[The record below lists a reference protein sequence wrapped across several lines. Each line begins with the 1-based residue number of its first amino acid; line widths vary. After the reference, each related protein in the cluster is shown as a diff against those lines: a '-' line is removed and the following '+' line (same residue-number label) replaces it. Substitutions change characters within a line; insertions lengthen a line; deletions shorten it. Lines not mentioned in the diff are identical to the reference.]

1 VTEHISQDRLKKIDS
16 LLERGQR
23 PYPARTPG
31 EPSAIA
37 EITKDVDGQMEKEF
51 YVAGRLGQ
59 VRDFGKLR
67 FSHLSDRSAR
77 SRSASSATAARSS
90 GPGASSSRQRH
101 RVGIR
106 GELGLTK
113 KGEPRSG
120 PRT

>member
-67 FSHLSDRSAR
+67 FSHLHDRDGSIQIGFQR
-77 SRSASSATAARSS
+77 DSLPEFCPGVSSLRRTTLLEFEASSA
-90 GPGASSSRQRH
+90 
-101 RVGIR
+101 
-106 GELGLTK
+106 
-113 KGEPRSG
+113 
-120 PRT
+120 